1 MIEVDD
7 FFFFFYCVV
16 FDTSTDFYNCAASL
30 ETRIAKTLLV
40 RGTEAN
46 LRIQAVVFMQLGIK
60 AVHHQIQWILVSKK
74 LILYLNVKL

>member
-7 FFFFFYCVV
+7 LFLVFLLCFFSTGHFGNV
-16 FDTSTDFYNCAASL
+16 FDTST
-30 ETRIAKTLLV
+30 
-40 RGTEAN
+40 

-74 LILYLNVKL
+74 LILYSNVKL

>member
-1 MIEVDD
+1 MGNS
-7 FFFFFYCVV
+7 YCK
-16 FDTSTDFYNCAASL
+16 D
-30 ETRIAKTLLV
+30 ILLV

-74 LILYLNVKL
+74 LILYSNVKL